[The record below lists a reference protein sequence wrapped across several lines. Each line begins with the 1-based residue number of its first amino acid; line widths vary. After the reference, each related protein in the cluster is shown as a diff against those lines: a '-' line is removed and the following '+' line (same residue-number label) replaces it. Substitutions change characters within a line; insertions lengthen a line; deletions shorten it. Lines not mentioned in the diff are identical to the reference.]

1 MCGRDDA
8 TEQTDK
14 LTLFGLTRQ
23 EAAIY
28 RFLCTE
34 HMPQTG
40 YEIAK
45 QTGISR
51 SNVYAAVSALTEK
64 GAAYMLEGS
73 PARYCAVAP
82 RDFCAGYIRRL
93 SDVAE
98 EIERELPA
106 APPQTDGY
114 ITVSGRRR
122 IVETA
127 RRMLGTVKGRVY
139 IAADGDFINDIRNEL
154 ASLLSQHIKVVLIT
168 PAAESCPDG
177 ATVLTADCGRGQL
190 RMIADGAC
198 VLTGDVSRD
207 DTPCSCLLSSKAH
220 LVNLVKESLKHQ
232 IALIQFGENNTY

>member
-1 MCGRDDA
+1 MRRDDA

-73 PARYCAVAP
+73 PARYCAIAP
-82 RDFCAGYIRRL
+82 RDFCAGCIRRL

-127 RRMLGTVKGRVY
+127 RRMLGSVKGRVY

-177 ATVLTADCGRGQL
+177 ATQL

-232 IALIQFGENNTY
+232 IALIQFGENNAY